1 MKTLYESILGSMH
14 SGKTAIDEE
23 KTIELAVEIIN
34 SSSEFPMEGFI
45 KENGLLLDKQT
56 IEKVAKMLSKIR
68 PQGTSFGKFAVR
80 TLKQQIERNPT
91 YFSSVNWTNPKYAYY
106 GIELEYAIQT
116 TGRRGGSG
124 RLIQSIVRLF
134 EDKIDVLDI
143 PETKSIIDALSEH
156 FTKYSPLK
164 GDKEDDLGDYRT
176 YYFKDIKKQFITPR
190 ILLNRKR

>member
-14 SGKTAIDEE
+14 SGKTVIDEE
-23 KTIELAVEIIN
+23 KTIELAAEIIN
-34 SSSEFPMEGFI
+34 SSTEFPMEGFL

-56 IEKVAKMLSKIR
+56 TEKVAKMLSKTR
-68 PQGTSFGKFAVR
+68 PKGSSFGIFGTR

-91 YFSSVNWTNPKYAYY
+91 WIGNVTWTNHKYSYY
-106 GIELEYAIQT
+106 GIHLEYGIAAHGRGA
-116 TGRRGGSG
+116 TGSRT
-124 RLIQSIVRLF
+124 QYIVKLF

-143 PETKSIIDALSEH
+143 HETKSIINALSEH

-190 ILLNRKR
+190 ILLNRK

>member
-1 MKTLYESILGSMH
+1 MKTLYESILGTSRA
-14 SGKTAIDEE
+14 GKSAIDEE
-23 KTIELAVEIIN
+23 KTIELVTAIIN
-34 SSSEFPMEGFI
+34 SSSEFPMEGFLE
-45 KENGLLLDKQT
+45 ENGLLLDKQT
-56 IEKVAKMLSKIR
+56 TEKVAKMLSKIR
-68 PQGTSFGKFAVR
+68 PQGSSFGKFGTR

-91 YFSSVNWTNPKYAYY
+91 WIGNSTWTNHKYSYY
-106 GIELEYAIQT
+106 GIHLQYAIT
-116 TGRRGGSG
+116 AHHRGATGDM
-124 RLIQSIVRLF
+124 IQYIVRLF

-176 YYFKDIKKQFITPR
+176 YYFKDIKKQFITPI